1 MKIAESELKIL
12 KDKYGYTKREINS
25 LRKLNGKNFYFVES
39 LTKPKKPS
47 KKKATVCWILRP
59 KVNIKNK
66 NMKD

>member
-25 LRKLNGKNFYFVES
+25 LRKLKGKNFYFVEP

-47 KKKATVCWILRP
+47 KKKAAVSWILRA
-59 KVNIKNK
+59 KNVT
-66 NMKD
+66 